1 MHPELLRA
9 VAREHDAARLAEAR
23 AGLSARSAPPRA
35 SLLTQRVRR
44 YVGSRL
50 LAAGTRVLAGCVE
63 TTPIQPTS
71 LSTSR

>member
-9 VAREHDAARLAEAR
+9 VAREHDAARLAQAR
-23 AGLSARSAPPRA
+23 AGLSARSAPRA
-35 SLLTQRVRR
+35 SLLAQRVRR